1 VPRAAVTDRM
11 SSMLRHVAR
20 ALLGA
25 VFIQTGIDQ
34 IRRPQARA
42 EAAAP
47 YIDALSR
54 RTGIPDDPILLIR
67 VNGAVMV
74 AGGVGLVTETAPRAS
89 AAVLAAGLI
98 PTTVFGHQF
107 WAAGDPSRRG
117 HDSVQFLKN
126 AGLLGGLLLAAI
138 DHEGRPGLRWRA
150 RDTSHRAGRAARRA
164 GKAAR
169 RETRNARRALTA
181 KLPSSDG

>member
-1 VPRAAVTDRM
+1 
-11 SSMLRHVAR
+11 MLRHVAR

-42 EAAAP
+42 TAAAP
-47 YIDALSR
+47 YIDSLAR
-54 RTGIPDDPILLIR
+54 RTGIPDDPILLVR
-67 VNGAVMV
+67 VNGGVMV
-74 AGGVGLVTETAPRAS
+74 AGGLGMVTNTAPRAS

-98 PTTVFGHQF
+98 PTTVFGHRF
-107 WAAGDPSRRG
+107 WAADDAQARG

-126 AGLLGGLLLAAI
+126 AGLLGGLLLAAV

-150 RDTSHRAGRAARRA
+150 RDTGHRAGRAARRA
-164 GKAAR
+164 RKAAR
-169 RETRNARRALTA
+169 RETREARRALLTR
-181 KLPSSDG
+181 LPASQG